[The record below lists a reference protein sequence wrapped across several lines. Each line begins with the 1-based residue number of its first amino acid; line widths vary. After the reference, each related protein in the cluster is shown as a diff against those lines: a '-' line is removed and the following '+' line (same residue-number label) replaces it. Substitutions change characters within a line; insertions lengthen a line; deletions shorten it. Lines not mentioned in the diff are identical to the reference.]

1 MSTLR
6 HAQLLLEHLNKQRN
20 EGFLCDFTVVVGQS
34 RYQAHRNVLAAFS
47 EFFASRCAQEGDG
60 VTTLDPESVSE
71 ATFQTL
77 LAFVYTGNLIISNDD
92 VSDIRKAA
100 AFLGIQE
107 ALNQCDLLCPNEEKP
122 SLDAII
128 QACNAMAAAEAAAAE
143 VAAAEAAAAEVA
155 AAEAAAAEVA
165 AAEAAAAEAAAPEA
179 TAEPAAAGGR
189 SPSTE
194 PVDMLPSL
202 QEVEESE
209 EQENTEQRE
218 HQDSQ
223 VSLTSEPSPPKEPA
237 APTGKK
243 RGRKP
248 KPKPDV
254 ETPAVVEE
262 VSASGG
268 WGRGRGRPRGRGRGR
283 PAGSGR
289 GRGRPPKQV
298 TAEPVN
304 DEPSEEAEPAAE
316 AEAETETEAATGV
329 DDPDSAADG
338 ENSDPLNL
346 AKARRSHRKR
356 VPSKKLRESTIFAE
370 DVAMEEGD
378 GEGEGEAEAEEE
390 FRPEEKD
397 DKESLRGG
405 RRQGDK
411 TKPMCS
417 QCGKLFSEIS
427 SLRRHQRIHIG
438 LKPYECMLCNR
449 TFRQCNQLKTHL
461 RIHTGEKP
469 FKCDK
474 CDKAFAQKCQ
484 LVFHCR
490 MHHGEEK
497 PYQCNDCG
505 LQFATSSN
513 LKIHSRKHSG
523 EKPYKCA
530 VCAKRFA
537 QASTLTYHMRRHT
550 GEKPYIC
557 DTCGRAFAVSS
568 SLITHTRKHT
578 KEKLKK
584 EEEEAT
590 CNAPYVCL
598 VCGKRFFTT
607 GELRK
612 HMDSH
617 GYKRVKCDICGQMLA
632 DANGLKK
639 HKEKKH
645 SVVLEETLTSAAVP
659 LNIPIDHQGLI
670 ARMCASPLDPSDVTE
685 ATSVTFEQLGI
696 PADAASSL
704 ETTQIVIVH
713 TIQAE

>member
-1 MSTLR
+1 MSTHR
-6 HAQLLLEHLNKQRN
+6 HAQLLLEQLNKQRN
-20 EGFLCDFTVVVGQS
+20 QGFICDCTVIVGQT
-34 RYQAHRNVLAAFS
+34 RYLAHRNVLAAFS
-47 EFFASRCAQEGDG
+47 EFFSSRCAHE
-60 VTTLDPESVSE
+60 VITLDPEWVSE
-71 ATFQTL
+71 TTFRTL
-77 LAFVYTGNLIISNDD
+77 LTFVYTGNLIISNED

-100 AFLGIQE
+100 AFLGMQE

-143 VAAAEAAAAEVA
+143 ATATAAAATSSSSSSEEMA
-155 AAEAAAAEVA
+155 DAG
-165 AAEAAAAEAAAPEA
+165 
-179 TAEPAAAGGR
+179 TAEGS
-189 SPSTE
+189 SPSQE
-194 PVDMLPSL
+194 PVAMLPSL
-202 QEVEESE
+202 QEVEETEEGEE
-209 EQENTEQRE
+209 EQVQNDQRDD
-218 HQDSQ
+218 QDGNRLLSPA
-223 VSLTSEPSPPKEPA
+223 SEPSKELTT
-237 APTGKK
+237 PTAKK

-248 KPKPDV
+248 KPKPDAEPDV
-254 ETPAVVEE
+254 KEAVKEE
-262 VSASGG
+262 VSSSGRG
-268 WGRGRGRPRGRGRGR
+268 GRGRGRPRGRGRGR
-283 PAGSGR
+283 GRGRPPGSGR
-289 GRGRPPKQV
+289 GRGRPAMQTTV
-298 TAEPVN
+298 EPLDD
-304 DEPSEEAEPAAE
+304 DEPSDDAQPSGEAE
-316 AEAETETEAATGV
+316 AEADAETAVASM
-329 DDPDSAADG
+329 DDHDSTLDG

-346 AKARRSHRKR
+346 ASTRKSHRKR
-356 VPSKKLRESTIFAE
+356 VPSKKLRESGVFPE
-370 DVAMEEGD
+370 DVIMEEEGGEEGQEADGGD
-378 GEGEGEAEAEEE
+378 AEAEED
-390 FRPEEKD
+390 FMPEESSD
-397 DKESLRGG
+397 DKESLRV
-405 RRQGDK
+405 RRLLGDK
-411 TKPMCS
+411 SKPMCS
-417 QCGKLFSEIS
+417 QCGKQFSEIS

-438 LKPYECMLCNR
+438 LKPYECVLCNR

-513 LKIHSRKHSG
+513 LKIHTRKHSG
-523 EKPYKCA
+523 EKPYKCT
-530 VCAKRFA
+530 VCSKRFA

-550 GEKPYIC
+550 GEKPYVC

-568 SLITHTRKHT
+568 SLITHTRKHA
-578 KEKLKK
+578 KEKLKR
-584 EEEEAT
+584 EEEEAA

-632 DANGLKK
+632 DANSLKK

-645 SVVLEETLTSAAVP
+645 SVVIEEALTSAALP

-670 ARMCASPLDPSDVTE
+670 ARMCAAASPLDPSDVTE
-685 ATSVTFEQLGI
+685 ATSVTFEELEI